1 MKGFEEVDEFWRIL
15 YMDKNNLSLTSTSLR
30 LIQNILDFAETHQ
43 LGIEDLYDLLGGV
56 IMPEEIDRL
65 RMEE

>member
-1 MKGFEEVDEFWRIL
+1 
-15 YMDKNNLSLTSTSLR
+15 MDKKNNLSLTSTSLR

-43 LGIEDLYDLLGGV
+43 LGIEDLYDLLSGV
-56 IMPEEIDRL
+56 LMPEEIDRL

>member
-1 MKGFEEVDEFWRIL
+1 MNFEEFYIWI
-15 YMDKNNLSLTSTSLR
+15 KNNLSLTSTSLR

>member
-1 MKGFEEVDEFWRIL
+1 MNFEEFYIWI
-15 YMDKNNLSLTSTSLR
+15 KINLSLTSTSLR
-30 LIQNILDFAETHQ
+30 LVQNILDFAETHQ
-43 LGIEDLYDLLGGV
+43 LDIEDLYDLLGGI

>member
-1 MKGFEEVDEFWRIL
+1 MNFEEFYIWI
-15 YMDKNNLSLTSTSLR
+15 KNNLSLTSTNLR

-43 LGIEDLYDLLGGV
+43 LGIEDLYDLLSGV
-56 IMPEEIDRL
+56 LMPEEIDRL

>member
-1 MKGFEEVDEFWRIL
+1 MNFEEFYIWI
-15 YMDKNNLSLTSTSLR
+15 KNNLSLTSTSLR

-56 IMPEEIDRL
+56 LMSEEIDRL

>member
-1 MKGFEEVDEFWRIL
+1 MNFEEFYIWI
-15 YMDKNNLSLTSTSLR
+15 KNNLSLTSTSLR

-43 LGIEDLYDLLGGV
+43 LGSEDLYDLLGGV

>member
-1 MKGFEEVDEFWRIL
+1 MNFEEFYIWI
-15 YMDKNNLSLTSTSLR
+15 KNNLSLTSTSLR

-43 LGIEDLYDLLGGV
+43 LGIEDLYDLLSGV
-56 IMPEEIDRL
+56 LMPEEIDRL

>member
-1 MKGFEEVDEFWRIL
+1 MNFEEFYIWI
-15 YMDKNNLSLTSTSLR
+15 KNNLSLTSTSLR
-30 LIQNILDFAETHQ
+30 LIQNILDFAETPQ

>member
-1 MKGFEEVDEFWRIL
+1 MNFEEF
-15 YMDKNNLSLTSTSLR
+15 YMWIKNNLSLTSTSLR

>member
-1 MKGFEEVDEFWRIL
+1 MNFEEFYIWI
-15 YMDKNNLSLTSTSLR
+15 KNNLSLTSTSLR

-43 LGIEDLYDLLGGV
+43 LDIEDLYDLLGGI

>member
-1 MKGFEEVDEFWRIL
+1 MNFEEFYIWV
-15 YMDKNNLSLTSTSLR
+15 KNNLSLTSTSLR

-43 LGIEDLYDLLGGV
+43 LGIEDLYDLLSGV
-56 IMPEEIDRL
+56 LMPEEIDRL

>member
-1 MKGFEEVDEFWRIL
+1 MNFEEFYIWIR
-15 YMDKNNLSLTSTSLR
+15 NNLSLTSTSLR

>member
-1 MKGFEEVDEFWRIL
+1 MNFEEFYVWI
-15 YMDKNNLSLTSTSLR
+15 KNNLSLTSTSLR

-43 LGIEDLYDLLGGV
+43 LGIEDLYDLLSGV
-56 IMPEEIDRL
+56 LMPEEIDRL

>member
-1 MKGFEEVDEFWRIL
+1 MNFEEFYIWI
-15 YMDKNNLSLTSTSLR
+15 KNNLSLTSTSLI

-43 LGIEDLYDLLGGV
+43 LGIEDLYDLLSGV
-56 IMPEEIDRL
+56 LMTEEIDRL

>member
-1 MKGFEEVDEFWRIL
+1 MNFEEFYIWI
-15 YMDKNNLSLTSTSLR
+15 KNNLSLTSTSLR
-30 LIQNILDFAETHQ
+30 LIQNILDYAETHQ

-56 IMPEEIDRL
+56 LMSEEIDRL

>member
-1 MKGFEEVDEFWRIL
+1 MNFEEFYIWI
-15 YMDKNNLSLTSTSLR
+15 KNNLSLTSTSLR

-43 LGIEDLYDLLGGV
+43 LGIEDLYDLLGGI

>member
-1 MKGFEEVDEFWRIL
+1 MNFEEFYIWI
-15 YMDKNNLSLTSTSLR
+15 KNNLSLTSTSLK